1 MSESPHLTT
10 PSHVSRLLAEYGL
23 RTDRRHG
30 QHFLADR
37 NILLA
42 SITASGLQP
51 DEGVLEIGA
60 GIGTLT
66 VELAGHAAQVLT
78 FEIDHRLLPV
88 LHAQIDGSPSVR
100 LVEQDF
106 LRADLAVLLPD
117 TFGSRPWRVVANI
130 PYNITAPILQRL
142 FTDTAGWRC
151 AVLMVQREVAERLT
165 AEPGSDIAGAITIF
179 AHYHIRPELIRRVP
193 ASVFYPPPRV
203 ESALIRLTP
212 IPPALPAADEARMFR
227 IVHAV
232 FQQRRKTLSNALT
245 QLFGADRT
253 RIDQCITA
261 AGIDP
266 SLRGERLT
274 LSQFMELAQH
284 TADFNTS
291 L

>member
-1 MSESPHLTT
+1 MTDSPHLTT
-10 PSHVSRLLAEYGL
+10 PSHVHRLLAEHGL

-42 SITASGLQP
+42 SIAASGLQP

-66 VELAGHAAQVLT
+66 VELAQHAAQVLT
-78 FEIDHRLLPV
+78 FEIDRRLLPV
-88 LHAQIDGSPSVR
+88 LHAQIAPYPHVR
-100 LVEQDF
+100 LIEQDF
-106 LRADLAVLLPD
+106 LRSNLPD
-117 TFGSRPWRVVANI
+117 LLRDTFAQRPWRVVANI

-165 AEPGSDIAGAITIF
+165 AEPGSDAAGALTVF
-179 AHYHIRPELIRRVP
+179 AHYHSQPEMLRRVP

-212 IPPALPAADEARMFR
+212 TPRALPENVETQMFR

-232 FQQRRKTLSNALT
+232 FQQRRKTLSNVLT
-245 QLFGADRT
+245 SLFAADRT
-253 RIDQCITA
+253 QVDRVITS

-266 SLRGERLT
+266 SLRGERLS
-274 LSQFMELAQH
+274 LAQFMKLARVTCELAPI
-284 TADFNTS
+284 S
-291 L
+291 